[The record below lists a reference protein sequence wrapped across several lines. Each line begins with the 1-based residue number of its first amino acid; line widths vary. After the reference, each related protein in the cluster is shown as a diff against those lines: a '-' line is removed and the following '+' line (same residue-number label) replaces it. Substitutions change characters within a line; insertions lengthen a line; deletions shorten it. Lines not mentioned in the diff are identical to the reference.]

1 MAKKYIGMTELTNMY
16 AEEMDITKKESEL
29 QVKCFIKC
37 LKDILLDE
45 TNDGLQLID
54 FMTIENVV
62 RAERLGRNIR
72 TGETL
77 VVPAKNGLKVKVG
90 NKFNEELNA

>member
-1 MAKKYIGMTELTNMY
+1 MAKKYIGMTELTNIY
-16 AEEMDITKKESEL
+16 AEEMNITKKESEV
-29 QVKCFIKC
+29 QVKGFIKC

-72 TGETL
+72 TGETV

>member
-1 MAKKYIGMTELTNMY
+1 MAKKYVGITELTNIY
-16 AEEMDITKKESEL
+16 ANQMNLSKKDSEEL
-29 QVKCFIKC
+29 VKGFVAC
-37 LKDILLDE
+37 LKEIFLDP

-54 FMTIENVV
+54 FITIENVV
-62 RAERLGRNIR
+62 KAERLGRNIR
-72 TGETL
+72 TGETV